1 MPCGGLQTSKP
12 EWGDAV
18 VSDPTGTVLSVRGDA
33 RRTVPPDYVVLFS
46 TVTVVRESTAQALR
60 VAASAVDRI
69 TADLASLGGVALD
82 VASGRRPL
90 TWSTRSATTSEQG
103 DLNKQ
108 TGRYDPTGQVS
119 ATVAVVITVREFDM
133 LDSLGAAL
141 AAHDA
146 LAVQSVGWHVDPDNP
161 AWPVLRATA
170 IHAAIA
176 KAGDYA
182 AALGGK
188 LRHVDHIAD
197 VGLLGGGDNGRY
209 SASSDWVAQRTSLSG
224 EQPST
229 PSLDP
234 VPQELTATIDAR
246 FTATEVSLTQQ

>member
-1 MPCGGLQTSKP
+1 MYVGSEGYRSRGWFGLSFVLVIFAGQVVNMVIYLLRHREMQRVAARHAQLWHPPPATVPRNSGMPCGGLRRSKP

-33 RRTVPPDYVVLFS
+33 RRTVAPDYVVLFS

-60 VAASAVDRI
+60 VAASAVDRL

-90 TWSTRSATTSEQG
+90 TWSTQSATTSEQG

-146 LAVQSVGWHVDPDNP
+146 LAVQSVG
-161 AWPVLRATA
+161 
-170 IHAAIA
+170 
-176 KAGDYA
+176 
-182 AALGGK
+182 
-188 LRHVDHIAD
+188 
-197 VGLLGGGDNGRY
+197 
-209 SASSDWVAQRTSLSG
+209 
-224 EQPST
+224 
-229 PSLDP
+229 
-234 VPQELTATIDAR
+234 
-246 FTATEVSLTQQ
+246 